1 MVSIKKIRYRIIC
14 SLPYFLR
21 KSLSSFVSKMRKHR
35 SNSTKCKLKELR
47 DLIIFNHPIDQVPQ
61 ATGKLRLMQ
70 EGNAVLLDVFAS
82 KCKEHNLRYWLDYG
96 TLLGAIRHKGFIPW
110 DDDLDVGMLREE
122 YDRLLTL
129 LPTLFPESEG
139 FSYNQGAFLQI
150 GYKDTPLNLD
160 VFPYYIHSQTHSP
173 EEIETLKNRLHE
185 LRKTIVFSRG
195 LININDEQLLS
206 RLNKEV
212 FLNQAPLSEE
222 QNPIVFLSPAA
233 AFLKERIF
241 SYNDIFPLK
250 ETQFESNVFF
260 IPNHT
265 RYYLSQL
272 YGDYMSYP
280 PKVGFWHQHLE
291 DIVKNYPF
299 EKKVNQ
305 FIDKYGK

>member
-1 MVSIKKIRYRIIC
+1 MFSIKKIRYRIIC

-21 KSLSSFVSKMRKHR
+21 KNLSSIILKLRQHR
-35 SNSTKCKLKELR
+35 SNSTKHKLNELR

-70 EGNAVLLDVFAS
+70 EGNAVLLDIFAR
-82 KCKEHNLRYWLDYG
+82 KCKEHNLAYWLDYG
-96 TLLGAIRHKGFIPW
+96 TLLGAVRHKGFIPW

-122 YDRLLTL
+122 YDRLLSL
-129 LPTLFPESEG
+129 MPVIFPENEG
-139 FSYNQGAFLQI
+139 FTYNRGAFLQI
-150 GYKDTPLNLD
+150 GYKGTPLNLD
-160 VFPYYIHSQTHSP
+160 VFPYYVHAHSDSLEAQKN
-173 EEIETLKNRLHE
+173 LKAKLQE

-195 LININDEQLLS
+195 MINISDEQLLD

-212 FLNQAPLSEE
+212 FLNKSPLPGE
-222 QNPIVFLSPAA
+222 QNPLVFLSPAV

-241 SYNDIFPLK
+241 AYNNIFPLK
-250 ETQFESNVFF
+250 ETQFESNVFP

-291 DIVKNYPF
+291 DIVKNISF
-299 EKKVNQ
+299 EDKVNQ